1 MKFLKHTN
9 ITLREVGDMLRKKL
23 QDELKFQ
30 KHNATGRLSRG
41 LKYNVIKKGLSILN
55 VTSSVAYWKAVNNPA
70 FAKIPNLN
78 TIQRWMG
85 QRNIGGGMRVAIKI
99 LKRLSGGNYKQ
110 GGKANYGNRNYPDNS
125 MRERYIVYEEGNA
138 IPRRTN
144 FAGYVADKHSKE
156 VAAKLAPSIGVDV
169 ANMISDQIKKNNPKT
184 NVTRAF

>member
-1 MKFLKHTN
+1 MKAFKHTN
-9 ITLREVGDMLRKKL
+9 RTLHSVGDMLRKGL

-41 LKYNVIKKGLSILN
+41 LKFNIIKKDVSILN

-85 QRNIGGGMRVAIKI
+85 QRNIKGGMRVALRI
-99 LKRLSGGNYKQ
+99 LSRLSGGNYKL
-110 GGKANYGNRNYPDNS
+110 GGKANYGNRSYPKNN
-125 MRERYIVYEEGNA
+125 MREPYVVYKEGNK

-144 FAGYVADKHSKE
+144 FAGYVANKFSKK
-156 VAAKLAPSIGVDV
+156 VAETLAPSVGVDV
-169 ANMISDQIKKNNPKT
+169 ANMISQQIKKNTKA
-184 NVTRAF
+184 NVTKAF

>member
-9 ITLREVGDMLRKKL
+9 ITLREVGDLLRKKL

-78 TIQRWMG
+78 TIVRWMG
-85 QRNIGGGMRVAIKI
+85 QRNIRGGMSVAMRILGRIKT
-99 LKRLSGGNYKQ
+99 SG
-110 GGKANYGNRNYPDNS
+110 YGNRNYPDNS
-125 MRERYIVYEEGNA
+125 MRDAYVVYQEGNA
-138 IPRRTN
+138 TPRRTN

>member
-78 TIQRWMG
+78 TIVRWMG
-85 QRNIGGGMRVAIKI
+85 QRSIKGGMSAAMRILGRIKM
-99 LKRLSGGNYKQ
+99 SG
-110 GGKANYGNRNYPDNS
+110 YGNRNYPDNS
-125 MRERYIVYEEGNA
+125 MRDAYVVYQEGNA